1 MQFLIFPEIRDT
13 NYVYRVWTVFL
24 MECGVGADIEMLRQ
38 MMKSFVCYILRIV
51 KHIGPN
57 LIVYLMSGSTV
68 WMLSARNIEMF

>member
-1 MQFLIFPEIRDT
+1 
-13 NYVYRVWTVFL
+13 
-24 MECGVGADIEMLRQ
+24 VGADIEMLRQ